1 MFDAI
6 KQFFEKL
13 ASPEE
18 TSEQDKQHAI
28 HLAVAVLLTEMM
40 RIDDQ
45 ITSEEKQHLSHLLE
59 QKFSLNTEEKQALL
73 EMAEQKLKDSV
84 DYYQFTSVIN
94 IHFDQAEK
102 IKVIE
107 SMWQIAYI
115 DGKLDA
121 HEEHFIRKIHSLLHI
136 SHNDFMKAK
145 HRVKS
150 QSQVNNEN

>member
-1 MFDAI
+1 MLDAI

-40 RIDDQ
+40 RIDSQ
-45 ITSEEKQHLSHLLE
+45 ITDEEKHHLSQLLDE
-59 QKFSLNTEEKQALL
+59 KFSLSSDEKQSLV
-73 EMAEQKLKDSV
+73 EMAAHKLNEST
-84 DYYQFTSVIN
+84 DYYQFTSVVN
-94 IHFDQAEK
+94 IHFDQKEK

-107 SMWQIAYI
+107 SLWQLAYV

-121 HEEHFIRKIHSLLHI
+121 HEEHYVRKIHSLLHI
-136 SHNDFMKAK
+136 SHQDFMKAK
-145 HRVKS
+145 HRAI
-150 QSQVNNEN
+150 NNS

>member
-1 MFDAI
+1 MLDAI

-40 RIDDQ
+40 RIDNQ
-45 ITSEEKQHLSHLLE
+45 ITAEEKQHLVLLLDE
-59 QKFSLNTEEKQALL
+59 RFSLNDDEKQSLI
-73 EMAEQKLKDSV
+73 EMAAQKLSEST

-94 IHFDQAEK
+94 IHFDQPEK
-102 IKVIE
+102 IKIIE
-107 SMWQIAYI
+107 SLWQLAYI

-121 HEEHFIRKIHSLLHI
+121 HEEHYVRKIHSLLHI
-136 SHNDFMKAK
+136 SHQDFMKAK
-145 HRVKS
+145 HRVINKA
-150 QSQVNNEN
+150 

>member
-1 MFDAI
+1 MLDAI

-40 RIDDQ
+40 RIDNQ
-45 ITSEEKQHLSHLLE
+45 ITTEEKQHLSQLLDE
-59 QKFSLNTEEKQALL
+59 KFSLSSDEKHSLV
-73 EMAEQKLKDSV
+73 EMASQKLSEST

-94 IHFDQAEK
+94 IHFDQTEK
-102 IKVIE
+102 IDIIE
-107 SMWQIAYI
+107 SLWRLAYI

-121 HEEHFIRKIHSLLHI
+121 HEEHFARKIHSLLHI
-136 SHNDFMKAK
+136 SHQDFMKAK
-145 HRVKS
+145 HRAINKT
-150 QSQVNNEN
+150 

>member
-1 MFDAI
+1 MLDAI

-40 RIDDQ
+40 RIDNQ
-45 ITSEEKQHLSHLLE
+45 ITAEEKQHLVLLLDE
-59 QKFSLNTEEKQALL
+59 RFSLNDDEKQSLI
-73 EMAEQKLKDSV
+73 EMAAQKLSEST

-94 IHFDQAEK
+94 IHFDQPEK
-102 IKVIE
+102 IKIIE
-107 SMWQIAYI
+107 SLWQLAYI

-121 HEEHFIRKIHSLLHI
+121 HEEHYVRKIHSLLHI
-136 SHNDFMKAK
+136 SHQDFMNAK
-145 HRVKS
+145 HRVINKA
-150 QSQVNNEN
+150 

>member
-1 MFDAI
+1 MLDAI

-13 ASPEE
+13 ASPEK
-18 TSEQDKQHAI
+18 TTEQEKEHAI

-40 RIDDQ
+40 RIDDK
-45 ITSEEKQHLSHLLE
+45 ITAEEKKHLNHLLDE
-59 QKFSLNTEEKQALL
+59 QFALTKDEKQALIGI
-73 EMAEQKLKDSV
+73 ATQKLNEST

-94 IHFDQAEK
+94 IHFDQTEK

-107 SMWQIAYI
+107 SLWQLAYV

-136 SHNDFMKAK
+136 SHTDFMKAK
-145 HRVKS
+145 HKAS
-150 QSQVNNEN
+150 Q

>member
-1 MFDAI
+1 MLDAI

-40 RIDDQ
+40 RIDNQ
-45 ITSEEKQHLSHLLE
+45 ITDKEKKHLGQLLDE
-59 QKFSLNTEEKQALL
+59 KFSLSNDEKQSLV
-73 EMAEQKLKDSV
+73 EMAAQKLSEST

-94 IHFDQAEK
+94 IHFDQSEK
-102 IKVIE
+102 TKVIE
-107 SMWQIAYI
+107 SLWRLAYI

-121 HEEHFIRKIHSLLHI
+121 HEEHFVRKIHSLLHI
-136 SHNDFMKAK
+136 SHQDFIKAK
-145 HRVKS
+145 HRAINKTS
-150 QSQVNNEN
+150 I

>member
-40 RIDDQ
+40 KIDDQ
-45 ITSEEKQHLSHLLE
+45 ITDEEKYHLNLLLDE
-59 QKFSLNTEEKQALL
+59 KFSLDSNEKQALID
-73 EMAEQKLKDSV
+73 MAEQKLSEST

-94 IHFDQAEK
+94 IHFDQPEK
-102 IKVIE
+102 IQVIE
-107 SMWQIAYI
+107 SLWQLAYI

-121 HEEHFIRKIHSLLHI
+121 HEEHYIRKIHSLLHI
-136 SHNDFMKAK
+136 SHKDFIQAK
-145 HRVKS
+145 HRAK
-150 QSQVNNEN
+150 NRE